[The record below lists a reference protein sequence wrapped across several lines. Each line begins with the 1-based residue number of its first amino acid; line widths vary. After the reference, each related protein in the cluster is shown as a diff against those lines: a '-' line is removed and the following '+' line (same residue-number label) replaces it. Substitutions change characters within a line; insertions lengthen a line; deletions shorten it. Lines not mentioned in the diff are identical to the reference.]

1 MPSFDRPQ
9 VDTVWRPSA
18 MGQPNA
24 DEDFTQLWE
33 RHIAAARKEFA
44 APRKHE
50 DATVVGHAWDEK
62 MDSVVDALELAVQS
76 PHSRA
81 PSSPEL
87 LWSLRDDYSET
98 ALSSPQGSIWST
110 AAPVMTKQ
118 PNPIITI
125 SEHSDFPDPGTP
137 MVEIGG
143 RHSKG
148 KELASYYLDRSRVK
162 KSHHSHQAHPSPIR
176 AASPDPD
183 PKTLLF
189 KNYNSRYIPDSEPS
203 TPITSFRTL
212 LHTPSRPPSSVHVL
226 ILTWAKSSRR
236 GDDGQLLSPGL
247 DIETD
252 TVRSCF
258 KSRGY
263 RVQCRLI
270 PEDYPTSAVE
280 TILDKFLA
288 QSREDNLLVVY
299 YKGEGCLE
307 PESSG
312 QGPGRMVFSSGF
324 GGSSF
329 YWDDVRDPLMQA
341 PGDLL
346 MILDCEAAPGVENP
360 EIRMDSGL
368 VSSPSTKQLLGVCA
382 PYSMGAGNFM
392 TRSLCRALD
401 NADGERGSEEGM
413 TSVQGLCSAMRQDL
427 RGEGMDA
434 GTVFVTQLGGGQ
446 LMDIYL
452 PSF

>member
-9 VDTVWRPSA
+9 VDTAWRPST
-18 MGQPNA
+18 MDQPNA

-44 APRKHE
+44 ATSKDE
-50 DATVVGHAWDEK
+50 DEAAVSHVWNEK
-62 MDSVVDALELAVQS
+62 MGSVVDALELAVQS
-76 PHSRA
+76 PHSRTT
-81 PSSPEL
+81 SSPEP

-98 ALSSPQGSIWST
+98 ALSSPQGSIFS
-110 AAPVMTKQ
+110 AAPTPAMSKV

-125 SEHSDFPDPGTP
+125 SEYSDEFDPGTP

-148 KELASYYLDRSRVK
+148 KELASYYLDRSRLK
-162 KSHHSHQAHPSPIR
+162 KHHNHHHQPNHTPIPSP
-176 AASPDPD
+176 SLD
-183 PKTLLF
+183 PKTLLY
-189 KNYNSRYIPDSEPS
+189 KNYTSRYIPDCEPD
-203 TPITSFRTL
+203 TPVTSFRSV

-258 KSRGY
+258 KRRGY

-280 TILDKFLA
+280 TILDKFL
-288 QSREDNLLVVY
+288 SNSKEGNLLVVY
-299 YKGEGCLE
+299 YKGEGCVE
-307 PESSG
+307 GEG
-312 QGPGRMVFSSGF
+312 QGGRMVFSSGF

-329 YWDDVRDPLMQA
+329 YWDDVRDPVMQA
-341 PGDLL
+341 EGDLL
-346 MILDCEAAPGVENP
+346 MILDCCAAPGVESP
-360 EIRMDSGL
+360 EIRMDSGM
-368 VSSPSTKQLLGVCA
+368 VASASTKQLLGVCA
-382 PYSMGAGNFM
+382 PYEMGMDSFM
-392 TRSLCRALD
+392 TRSLCLALD
-401 NADGERGSEEGM
+401 SVAEGDGVEGM
-413 TSVQGLCSAMRQDL
+413 ASVQGLCSAMKEDL

-434 GTVFVTQLGGGQ
+434 STVFVTQLGGGQ

-452 PSF
+452 PRF